1 MRRKREGGIKAES
14 GSQSDGMEDT
24 PSQSFAEVTEARAEQ
39 VQCSGTALRAM
50 GDARWRFPPYAH
62 ATLCP
67 VLTSHVPVLHSMYGA
82 RRVSGECLGLKVCMG
97 GAARGSARYGTDVAW
112 GVPPEWCASDVW
124 RAAVTCP
131 SCLQ

>member
-50 GDARWRFPPYAH
+50 GDAR
-62 ATLCP
+62 
-67 VLTSHVPVLHSMYGA
+67 V
-82 RRVSGECLGLKVCMG
+82 VCE
-97 GAARGSARYGTDVAW
+97 RCVA
-112 GVPPEWCASDVW
+112 GCSDVSKLP
-124 RAAVTCP
+124 P
-131 SCLQ
+131 SAKSPP